1 MPPHPSFLPRLSRTE
16 LKPIV
21 QMTLA
26 LWVGTSLFWG
36 VPDLLSGGRIPLR
49 VGLAIVFDIAVGLIL
64 CGIFLV
70 TTLWLRGRPMPVRR
84 VGVGLLA
91 ASLAVAHAYID
102 AEVMVWLNSLSGF
115 RGSPLITIFSSI
127 LIDYVLI
134 YVLFAAAVSLLLTQF
149 ELRKRDQRLAR
160 AELTAQQAQLAA
172 LRLQLNPHFL
182 FNSLNALSSLVV
194 TAENARAERMISLI
208 TSFLRSSLLANPRE
222 EVTVAD
228 ELASISDYLEI
239 ELVRFEDRLTVE
251 FHCPSQLSDA
261 LMPSHVLQP
270 IVENAIKHGVGKLRI
285 PPGTQSGKVF
295 RMKGKGIKDFQGYHQ
310 GDQHVR
316 VTVETPTRL
325 TAKQKELLKEFA
337 AVGGEVTTLNHGLQ
351 RWNHSYFSS
360 SQARRTACAVA
371 WCNRSR

>member
-1 MPPHPSFLPRLSRTE
+1 MPPEPSFLPRLSRTE

-36 VPDLLSGGRIPLR
+36 VPDLLSDGRIPLR
-49 VGLAIVFDIAVGLIL
+49 VGLAILFDIAVGLVL
-64 CGIFLV
+64 SGIFLI
-70 TTLWLRGRPMPVRR
+70 TTLWLRGRPLLVRR

-102 AEVMVWLNSLSGF
+102 AEVMVWLNSVSGF

-134 YVLFAAAVSLLLTQF
+134 YVLFAATVSLLLTQF

-194 TAENARAERMISLI
+194 TAENARAERMIGLI
-208 TSFLRSSLLANPRE
+208 TNFLRSSLVANPRE

-251 FHCPSQLSDA
+251 FHCPGELSDA

-270 IVENAIKHGVGKLRI
+270 IVENAIKHGVAL
-285 PPGTQSGKVF
+285 TQKPVTL
-295 RMKGKGIKDFQGYHQ
+295 
-310 GDQHVR
+310 
-316 VTVETPTRL
+316 TVEVTAPSPSDLQIRISDDAAAIVSATAPAGTGTGLTNVRERL
-325 TAKQKELLKEFA
+325 AIFYSERA
-337 AVGGEVTTLNHGLQ
+337 GLQ
-351 RWNHSYFSS
+351 HGPSARGYEVIIRLPLRLAGDAKTVQ
-360 SQARRTACAVA
+360 QAA
-371 WCNRSR
+371 

>member
-1 MPPHPSFLPRLSRTE
+1 MPPPPSILPRLSRAE

-26 LWVGTSLFWG
+26 LWVGSSLFWG

-70 TTLWLRGRPMPVRR
+70 TTLWLRARPLLLRR
-84 VGVGLLA
+84 VGLGLLA

-102 AEVMVWLNSLSGF
+102 AEVMVWLNAVTGF
-115 RGSPLITIFSSI
+115 RGSPLLTIFSSI

-160 AELTAQQAQLAA
+160 AELTAQQAQLAM

-194 TAENARAERMISLI
+194 TGENARAERMIGLI
-208 TSFLRSSLLANPRE
+208 TGFLRSSLVANPRE

-251 FHCPSQLSDA
+251 FRCPGELRDA

-270 IVENAIKHGVGKLRI
+270 IVENAIKHGVARTRN
-285 PPGTQSGKVF
+285 P
-295 RMKGKGIKDFQGYHQ
+295 
-310 GDQHVR
+310 VR
-316 VTVETPTRL
+316 VTIEV
-325 TAKQKELLKEFA
+325 A
-337 AVGGEVTTLNHGLQ
+337 AAGRSDLQIRVSDDAGAIVGGTAPAGTGTGLANVRERLAIFHEQASLAHGPSAQGYEVTIRLPLRLAAEAKSVQ
-351 RWNHSYFSS
+351 
-360 SQARRTACAVA
+360 QAA
-371 WCNRSR
+371 